1 MCEKWKSSRLKKRKW
16 DGVKES
22 TIVCCWGCLL
32 FPQTFRFTSEP
43 QVVNGKLQVSGTLS
57 SAITTLTTMMTQLHT
72 GGTST
77 ALMLKDDVYLVSGVG
92 VDVNC
97 VSQCSAE
104 SNPVP
109 LSHSQ
114 LAWIAFS
121 TLSPPIWVTV
131 WDCVWLGVLLH
142 FVLCIVCTVCVM
154 VWMVC
159 KATVL
164 CSNQPLGFTSC

>member
-1 MCEKWKSSRLKKRKW
+1 MCKKWKSSHLKKRKW

-22 TIVCCWGCLL
+22 SIVCCWGCLL

-142 FVLCIVCTVCVM
+142 FVLCDCVYC
-154 VWMVC
+154 VC
-159 KATVL
+159 KGLNGA
-164 CSNQPLGFTSC
+164 